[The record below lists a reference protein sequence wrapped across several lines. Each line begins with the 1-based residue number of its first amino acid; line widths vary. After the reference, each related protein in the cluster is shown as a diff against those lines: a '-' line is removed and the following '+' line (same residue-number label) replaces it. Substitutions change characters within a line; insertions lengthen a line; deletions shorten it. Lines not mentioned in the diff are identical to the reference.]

1 VEEVR
6 KILERKSLLNEE
18 LEKETNLKRE
28 LEGQLTHVRDEHNRL
43 MKELKEK
50 GQRELSIVAEIE
62 ERGRRIIKSPN
73 RIM

>member
-1 VEEVR
+1 MEEVR

-62 ERGRRIIKSPN
+62 ERSRRIIKSPN